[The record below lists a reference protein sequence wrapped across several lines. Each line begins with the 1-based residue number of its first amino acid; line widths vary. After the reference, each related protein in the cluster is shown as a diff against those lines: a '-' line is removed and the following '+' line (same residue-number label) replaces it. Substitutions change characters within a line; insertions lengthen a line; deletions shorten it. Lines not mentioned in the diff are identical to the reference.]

1 MDSIII
7 DNNNY
12 NSILKNWINPN
23 KKIRANLLY
32 WLSRDGAEISAFHEK
47 FDNKGPTLNLFHLK
61 IGDKIGFYFDDSFD
75 SNSGWKKI
83 FLILSSI

>member
-1 MDSIII
+1 MKLINKLKQEISNLKNNNNELNTLKKEAEFILKNYISNLDSIII

-32 WLSRDGAEISAFHEK
+32 
-47 FDNKGPTLNLFHLK
+47 
-61 IGDKIGFYFDDSFD
+61 
-75 SNSGWKKI
+75 
-83 FLILSSI
+83 